1 MLRLLHKEAD
11 EVFAEHSQEIRPKD
25 KELLGYLTATRESR
39 SLGAVLREKRKR
51 ESVANSVVP
60 HCANAGDISVDPNF
74 SDGQVLI
81 LGKA

>member
-51 ESVANSVVP
+51 ESVANSVLLCP
-60 HCANAGDISVDPNF
+60 IARTRATSQSI
-74 SDGQVLI
+74 LI
-81 LGKA
+81 LVMDRS